1 MISKTSN
8 PKLVR
13 WVDYFCREVFEML
26 WFHSAS
32 KGGMNTFI
40 MNEEFSLTEIELC
53 IEGRPDEVI
62 LPKPIDSDFMSRASY
77 FLFFGQKL

>member
-1 MISKTSN
+1 
-8 PKLVR
+8 
-13 WVDYFCREVFEML
+13 ML

-32 KGGMNTFI
+32 KGGVNTFI

-77 FLFFGQKL
+77 FLFFWAKTLVFVLMIGNLMRKSITCLNI